1 MTSFKK
7 NIILGAIWSII
18 GQFGYVGVV
27 LVTNI
32 ILSRILSPYIF
43 GQIGIVMFFII
54 LFNVLVEGGMGGA
67 LIRKKEVSNKD
78 YTTVFLFNLLISLI
92 LFLGLFIFSD
102 NIAAYYRDSNLRNIL
117 IVSGLILIFNS
128 FQLVHNIKLTR
139 ELNFKKKSLYS
150 LVSIILASIIGVVMA
165 FNGFGVWAMVFIQL
179 LNSIFVSIFLWTFE
193 GGLGKLIFAKD
204 SLKEL
209 IGFGA
214 NTTLALMINTG
225 FENIYQLVLGKYFSI
240 NQVGLFYQAKRLM
253 DMPSTVVAV
262 TGSGVIYSSISK
274 LQDDK
279 EKFIKTFD
287 KILFTYLSGIGL
299 VVTLSFLYSKEI
311 MVFLYG
317 SKWEGASYYMKILSI
332 VTFLYSANIIN
343 ELIFK
348 VFDKT
353 KRIVQIMLL
362 RNIVQIVTI
371 FLGVYFHNLDV
382 LIYGFVIAIFSSF
395 LSYFYLSRK
404 VLGIFKVEEIYN
416 FMKII
421 VFSVM
426 VVFAFNYIIDFFQI
440 KGLIAFIFVPVIV
453 AIYVLGIQ
461 YLKIL
466 DVFSEMTLILARRK

>member
-1 MTSFKK
+1 MTSLKK
-7 NIILGAIWSII
+7 NIVLGTIWSII

-67 LIRKKEVSNKD
+67 LIRKKEVSSQD
-78 YTTVFLFNLLISLI
+78 YTTVFIFNLLISLI
-92 LFLGLFIFSD
+92 LFFGLFIFAG
-102 NIAAYYRDSNLRNIL
+102 NIAAYYRDSNLKNIL

-139 ELNFKKKSLYS
+139 ELKFKKKSVYS
-150 LVSIILASIIGVVMA
+150 LVSIIFASIIGVKMA

-179 LNSIFVSIFLWTFE
+179 LNSIFVSIILWIFE
-193 GGLGKLIFAKD
+193 GGLGKLIFSKE
-204 SLKEL
+204 SFKEL

-214 NTTLALMINTG
+214 NTTIALMVNTG
-225 FENIYQLVLGKYFSI
+225 FENIYQLVLGRYFSI

-262 TGSGVIYSSISK
+262 TGSGVIYSAISK
-274 LQDDK
+274 LQDEK
-279 EKFIKTFD
+279 EKFIVAFD

-299 VVTLSFLYSKEI
+299 ISTLSFIYSKEI

-317 SKWEGASYYMKILSI
+317 SKWEGASYYMKILSV

-353 KRIVQIMLL
+353 KRIVQIMFF
-362 RNIVQIVTI
+362 RNFVQLVTI
-371 FLGVYFHNLDV
+371 FLGAYFHNLDI
-382 LIYGFVIAIFSSF
+382 LIYGFFLAIFTSF

-404 VLGIFKVEEIYN
+404 VLGIFKKEEIYN
-416 FMKII
+416 FVKIVSI
-421 VFSVM
+421 SVFLIII
-426 VVFAFNYIIDFFQI
+426 FNFGINIFQM
-440 KGLIAFIFVPVIV
+440 KGLIAFIFVPVIIV
-453 AIYVLGIQ
+453 IYVFGIQ
-461 YLKIL
+461 YLKVL
-466 DVFSEMTLILARRK
+466 DIFSQLRLFVESRK